1 MKTMAMRSCLVILTS
16 FFLAGVAAFAQG
28 APQTDYAHMTMKVD
42 KLATTFT
49 PLPA

>member
-1 MKTMAMRSCLVILTS
+1 MKTIAMHLCSVILTAV
-16 FFLAGVAAFAQG
+16 FVAAAALAQG